1 MESIGAFFSIAF
13 INPITNLLILFYKL
27 LFIVGFPY
35 ALGFAIILLTIL
47 IRFILYP
54 FISAQ
59 IKSAKKMQVIA
70 PHMANI
76 RVQHKEDKK
85 RQQEELMKLYKEHN
99 INPASGC
106 LPLVIQIP
114 VIWSLYHVLTVV
126 VSASTNQAINDINKV
141 LYSPFLKIQPGW
153 DTTFF
158 GFALSTTPSKLLASA
173 PYLLAVPV
181 ITGILQFILSKM
193 MLPENS
199 PAKDPKKEDDFSAA
213 FQKQSLFIFPVM
225 IGFFSYSLPLG
236 LSLYWNTFT
245 VFGILQQYLL
255 VGSGAAKP
263 WFKKIGLNK

>member
-1 MESIGAFFSIAF
+1 MGSIGAFFSIIF

-27 LFIVGFPY
+27 LFMVGFPY

-47 IRFILYP
+47 IRLILYP

-59 IKSAKKMQVIA
+59 IKSAKKMQTIA

-85 RQQEELMKLYKEHN
+85 KQQEELMKLYKEHN

-106 LPLVIQIP
+106 LPLIIQIP
-114 VIWSLYHVLTVV
+114 VIWSLYSVLTHV
-126 VSASTNQAINDINKV
+126 VSASTTQAISDINKI
-141 LYSPFLKIQPGW
+141 LYHPFLRIQPGW
-153 DTTFF
+153 DTTFL
-158 GFALSTTPSKLLASA
+158 GFALSATPSKLLSSA
-173 PYLLAVPV
+173 PYLLLVPV
-181 ITGILQFILSKM
+181 ITGVLQFVLSLM
-193 MLPENS
+193 MLPENA
-199 PAKDPKKEDDFSAA
+199 PVKDPKKEDDFSAA

-225 IGFFSYSLPLG
+225 IGFFSFTMPLG

-255 VGSGAAKP
+255 VGSGGAAP
-263 WFKKIGLNK
+263 WFKKVGISK